1 MRRVRWSQ
9 GRRGRRTRRSAGSK
23 VLLSRRGWRRRPV
36 PIFLFD
42 LDNTLYDANRHCF
55 PHMHAF
61 IHDYLM
67 RRLGLDETG
76 ASALRQH
83 YWRRY
88 GTTLAGLMRHHAVD
102 PVEFLEAI
110 HPPALAATVP
120 PDRSLRQWLRHL
132 PGPAFV
138 FTNSVASH
146 ARRVLAR
153 LGVEDQFA
161 GIFDM
166 HFADYRG
173 KPDAQVYRRILRSLR
188 VPSWRCIFFDDS
200 RANLRTARWLGMQT
214 VHISHRRHPVKG
226 ALQLASPAQWGRPL
240 EGFGW
245 DRRTATVR
253 GR

>member
-1 MRRVRWSQ
+1 VARHPVWRSTGGRGPRSLRVSGVRLVP
-9 GRRGRRTRRSAGSK
+9 A
-23 VLLSRRGWRRRPV
+23 RRGWRRRPLPV
-36 PIFLFD
+36 FLFD
-42 LDNTLYDANRHCF
+42 LDNTLYDADRHCF
-55 PHMHAF
+55 PHMHACM
-61 IHDYLM
+61 HAYLM
-67 RRLGLDETG
+67 RRLELDETA

-102 PVEFLEAI
+102 PMEFLEAI

-120 PDRSLRQWLRHL
+120 QDRELARWLRSL

-153 LGVEDQFA
+153 LGVEEQFL

-166 HFADYRG
+166 HFAGYRG
-173 KPDAQVYRRILRSLR
+173 KPDPQVYRRILRQLR

-200 RANLRTARWLGMQT
+200 RANLRTARWLGMGT
-214 VHISHRRHPVKG
+214 VHLGRRRHPGRV
-226 ALQLASPAQWGRPL
+226 ARVIHPAQWRVSRLPGR
-240 EGFGW
+240 
-245 DRRTATVR
+245 
-253 GR
+253 